1 MQKLYMTVLTSLV
14 INEGED
20 GFFAM
25 ILKPNALYPL
35 NVLPSGSLDVLLNFG
50 RRLIIIT
57 TDQ

>member
-1 MQKLYMTVLTSLV
+1 MTVLTSLV
-14 INEGED
+14 INEGEG